1 MVFGV
6 YGGRLGDKEFGVTSG
21 LRKQRSEGVAHKPW
35 RVGGEAM
42 EVWLEQCKIREMGIS
57 KNLNL
62 VEGEEE
68 KERRKGER
76 FEGEEEEEEAYILWL
91 RTYIYLINDVNV
103 NIR

>member
-1 MVFGV
+1 
-6 YGGRLGDKEFGVTSG
+6 
-21 LRKQRSEGVAHKPW
+21 
-35 RVGGEAM
+35 
-42 EVWLEQCKIREMGIS
+42 MGIS